1 MARND
6 IRDHERLVALNIV
19 LTREPNA
26 AGLYTATPHDLA
38 GNRVP
43 GLAYQARNPHAAV
56 QGAVRGMLR

>member
-1 MARND
+1 MSQD
-6 IRDHERLVALNIV
+6 IHAHERLVALNIV

-26 AGLYTATPHDLA
+26 AGMYTATPHDLQ

-43 GLAYQARNPHAAV
+43 GLAYQARSPHAAV